1 MTNGVHI
8 KVFTEVFYLLHGIL
22 LTFDSLKNDEIC
34 GLLCVVYAKKEI
46 PLSMYLF
53 HASLKE
59 NFLKGSN
66 VKHKIV
72 FKIPTQVNWTPSKVR
87 SSHGGI

>member
-1 MTNGVHI
+1 MAMKTMLMTNGVHI
-8 KVFTEVFYLLHGIL
+8 KVFTKVFYLLHGML
-22 LTFDSLKNDEIC
+22 LTFDSLKNDKIC

-46 PLSMYLF
+46 PSSMYLF

-66 VKHKIV
+66 VNQKIV
-72 FKIPTQVNWTPSKVR
+72 FHLPTQVNWTPSKV
-87 SSHGGI
+87 

>member
-1 MTNGVHI
+1 MATKSMLMKNGVHI
-8 KVFTEVFYLLHGIL
+8 KFFKEVFYLLHGIL

-34 GLLCVVYAKKEI
+34 LLLCVIYANKEI
-46 PLSMYLF
+46 PSSMYLF

-66 VKHKIV
+66 VNHKIV
-72 FKIPTQVNWTPSKVR
+72 FKLPTQVNWTPSKV
-87 SSHGGI
+87 